1 MREKAKDHRR
11 LIFTKAKIS
20 RRLLIPFFSSYVHA
34 GTFSP
39 ATDHIE
45 KVCDLNDLV
54 IRNKDTTY
62 FVRTIGDCMAD
73 DGLWEGDIMIV
84 DRSIEHYEGQIVVV
98 WLDGEYI
105 VRRYH
110 NHQPDKLVVLMP
122 ANPYYEP
129 IYVRP
134 GDDFKMFGVVSFWLK
149 KAQVKKIFD
158 L

>member
-1 MREKAKDHRR
+1 MRAENGDKKHLVFQKA
-11 LIFTKAKIS
+11 TVV
-20 RRLLIPFFSSYVHA
+20 RRLLLPFFSSYVHA

-62 FVRTIGDCMAD
+62 FVRAIGDCMVD

-110 NHQPDKLVVLMP
+110 KPDELVVLMP
-122 ANPYYEP
+122 ASKFHQP
-129 IYVRP
+129 IYVQP
-134 GDDFKMFGVVSFWLK
+134 SDNFKLFGVVSFWLK
-149 KAQVKKIFD
+149 KAQVKKIFE